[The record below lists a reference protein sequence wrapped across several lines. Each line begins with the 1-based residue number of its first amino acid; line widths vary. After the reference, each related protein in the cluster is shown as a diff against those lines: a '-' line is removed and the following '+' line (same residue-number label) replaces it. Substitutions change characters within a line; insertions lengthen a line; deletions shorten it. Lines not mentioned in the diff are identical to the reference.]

1 MVVLDLLLATSDE
14 TEQRLLL
21 LQAHCENSAAG
32 LEIVLKLFVQVQRR
46 LDLHKRAELRVVVL
60 DVVPALVVFLDERV
74 LSAHGDVVDSHIRLM
89 ASAELDLVN
98 VVEVYYVQLL
108 LLFVII
114 LRRVNLE
121 RFYD

>member
-21 LQAHCENSAAG
+21 LQAHCENGAAG